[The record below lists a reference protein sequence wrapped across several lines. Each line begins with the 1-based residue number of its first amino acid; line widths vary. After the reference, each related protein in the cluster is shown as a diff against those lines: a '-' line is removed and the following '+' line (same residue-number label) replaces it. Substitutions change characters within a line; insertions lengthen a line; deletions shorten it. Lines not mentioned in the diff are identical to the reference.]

1 MNEKLPLNSLHLKL
15 LAVVTMLIDH
25 MGFTLFPHAVWMR
38 AVGRL
43 AFPIFCFL
51 IAEGCAHTH
60 DKKRYAGRLL
70 LFAVLSELPFNLMCS
85 GQWLSWNHQ
94 NVLWTLLIGALVC
107 WAMDWARTRPE
118 MWQRLPAD
126 AAIAVGFLLGQVCN
140 TDYGGW
146 GVMTVALFYLCREG
160 RYARCGLLLG
170 MLVLNG
176 LCISS
181 RTVPAFGI
189 AVPIQILAAAALPV
203 IWLYNGRPGVNRHWR
218 WAFYAFYPTH
228 LLVLEGI
235 QALT

>member
-85 GQWLSWNHQ
+85 GQWLSWNYQ

-118 MWQRLPAD
+118 MWRRPPSP
-126 AAIAVGFLLGQVCN
+126 
-140 TDYGGW
+140 W
-146 GVMTVALFYLCREG
+146 ALSW
-160 RYARCGLLLG
+160 ARCA
-170 MLVLNG
+170 
-176 LCISS
+176 I
-181 RTVPAFGI
+181 RTT
-189 AVPIQILAAAALPV
+189 AAGACC
-203 IWLYNGRPGVNRHWR
+203 W
-218 WAFYAFYPTH
+218 
-228 LLVLEGI
+228 
-235 QALT
+235 

>member
-85 GQWLSWNHQ
+85 GQWLSWNYQ

-118 MWQRLPAD
+118 MWRRLPAD
-126 AAIAVGFLLGQVCN
+126 AAIAVGFILGQVCS

-146 GVMTVALFYLCREG
+146 GVLLVTLFYLTREVRNRWPSSWWG
-160 RYARCGLLLG
+160 WPCSAGSARRGG
-170 MLVLNG
+170 
-176 LCISS
+176 
-181 RTVPAFGI
+181 
-189 AVPIQILAAAALPV
+189 
-203 IWLYNGRPGVNRHWR
+203 WR
-218 WAFYAFYPTH
+218 CWPCCP
-228 LLVLEGI
+228 
-235 QALT
+235 

>member
-1 MNEKLPLNSLHLKL
+1 MNEKLSLNSLHLKL

-51 IAEGCAHTH
+51 IAEGCAHTR

-85 GQWLSWNHQ
+85 GQWLSWNYQ

-107 WAMDWARTRPE
+107 WAIDWALKKRTPSAFVLTGAV
-118 MWQRLPAD
+118 MV
-126 AAIAVGFLLGQVCN
+126 AAYWLLELTG

-146 GVMTVALFYLCREG
+146 GMLLVAAFYCARRCPYPQMAKMAIQAIGLVFFSIGVMGGRVTIELWSLTAL
-160 RYARCGLLLG
+160 
-170 MLVLNG
+170 
-176 LCISS
+176 
-181 RTVPAFGI
+181 
-189 AVPIQILAAAALPV
+189 VPI
-203 IWLYNGRPGVNRHWR
+203 WMYNGERGFSNKTLQYG
-218 WAFYAFYPTH
+218 FYAFYPVH
-228 LLVLEGI
+228 ILILSVL
-235 QALT
+235 ARYVF

>member
-85 GQWLSWNHQ
+85 GQWLSWNYQ
-94 NVLWTLLIGALVC
+94 NVLWTLLLGALVC
-107 WAMDWARTRPE
+107 WAIDWALKKRTPSAFVLTGAV
-118 MWQRLPAD
+118 MV
-126 AAIAVGFLLGQVCN
+126 AAYWLLELTG

-146 GVMTVALFYLCREG
+146 GMLLVAAFYCARRCPYPQMAKMAIQAIGLVFFSIGVMGGRVTIELWSLTAL
-160 RYARCGLLLG
+160 
-170 MLVLNG
+170 
-176 LCISS
+176 
-181 RTVPAFGI
+181 
-189 AVPIQILAAAALPV
+189 VPI
-203 IWLYNGRPGVNRHWR
+203 WMYNGQRGFSNKTLQYG
-218 WAFYAFYPTH
+218 FYAFYPVH
-228 LLVLEGI
+228 ILILSVL
-235 QALT
+235 ARYAF

>member
-85 GQWLSWNHQ
+85 GQWLSWNYQ

-107 WAMDWARTRPE
+107 WFCSAWRLEMLAMLSLIP
-118 MWQRLPAD
+118 L
-126 AAIAVGFLLGQVCN
+126 
-140 TDYGGW
+140 Y
-146 GVMTVALFYLCREG
+146 
-160 RYARCGLLLG
+160 
-170 MLVLNG
+170 
-176 LCISS
+176 
-181 RTVPAFGI
+181 
-189 AVPIQILAAAALPV
+189 
-203 IWLYNGRPGVNRHWR
+203 LYNGERGFSNK
-218 WAFYAFYPTH
+218 ALQYGFYAFYPVH
-228 LLVLEGI
+228 ILILSVL
-235 QALT
+235 ARYVF

>member
-1 MNEKLPLNSLHLKL
+1 
-15 LAVVTMLIDH
+15 
-25 MGFTLFPHAVWMR
+25 MR

-85 GQWLSWNHQ
+85 GQWLSWNYQ

-118 MWQRLPAD
+118 MWRRLPAD
-126 AAIAVGFLLGQVCN
+126 AAIAVGFILGQVCS

-146 GVMTVALFYLCREG
+146 GVLLVTLFYLTREV
-160 RYARCGLLLG
+160 RNRWAIQLVGLALFCWFCSAWRLE
-170 MLVLNG
+170 MLAMLS
-176 LCISS
+176 LI
-181 RTVPAFGI
+181 P
-189 AVPIQILAAAALPV
+189 LY
-203 IWLYNGRPGVNRHWR
+203 LYNGERGFSNK
-218 WAFYAFYPTH
+218 ALQYGFYAFYPVH
-228 LLVLEGI
+228 ILILSVL
-235 QALT
+235 ARYVF

>member
-107 WAMDWARTRPE
+107 WAMDWPERDRKCGSGCRRTPPSP
-118 MWQRLPAD
+118 WASS
-126 AAIAVGFLLGQVCN
+126 
-140 TDYGGW
+140 W
-146 GVMTVALFYLCREG
+146 
-160 RYARCGLLLG
+160 ARCA
-170 MLVLNG
+170 
-176 LCISS
+176 I
-181 RTVPAFGI
+181 RTT
-189 AVPIQILAAAALPV
+189 AAGACC
-203 IWLYNGRPGVNRHWR
+203 W
-218 WAFYAFYPTH
+218 
-228 LLVLEGI
+228 
-235 QALT
+235 

>member
-85 GQWLSWNHQ
+85 GQWISWNYQ
-94 NVLWTLLIGALVC
+94 NVLWTLLIGAAPVPPSP
-107 WAMDWARTRPE
+107 PE
-118 MWQRLPAD
+118 MRMALAPCLKASSST
-126 AAIAVGFLLGQVCN
+126 LGSKLKA
-140 TDYGGW
+140 GGTR
-146 GVMTVALFYLCREG
+146 GTKMGSQSAMM
-160 RYARCGLLLG
+160 A
-170 MLVLNG
+170 
-176 LCISS
+176 
-181 RTVPAFGI
+181 
-189 AVPIQILAAAALPV
+189 
-203 IWLYNGRPGVNRHWR
+203 
-218 WAFYAFYPTH
+218 
-228 LLVLEGI
+228 
-235 QALT
+235 